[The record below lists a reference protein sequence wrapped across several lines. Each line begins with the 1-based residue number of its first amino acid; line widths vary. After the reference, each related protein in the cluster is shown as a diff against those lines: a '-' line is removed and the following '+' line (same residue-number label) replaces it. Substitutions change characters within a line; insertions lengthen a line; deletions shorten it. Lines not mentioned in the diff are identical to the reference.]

1 MDFVV
6 LLARVLFAAI
16 FLASGIGHLTATA
29 AMTGY
34 AQYKG
39 VPAAK
44 LSVILSGVLMVV
56 GAVSVV
62 LGVWGDLGSLL
73 LAVAIAPIPVLMHK
87 FWNEEG
93 EAKMNEQVQ
102 FNKTISL
109 VGGAI
114 ALFALFALV
123 PDLGLTITGPLFS
136 V

>member
-1 MDFVV
+1 MDVVV
-6 LLARVLFAAI
+6 LLARILFAAI
-16 FLASGIGHLTATA
+16 FVASGLGHLTATA

-34 AQYKG
+34 AEYKG
-39 VPAAK
+39 VPAAR
-44 LSVILSGVLMVV
+44 LSVIVSGVLMLV

-73 LAVAIAPIPVLMHK
+73 LLVAIAPIPFLMHK
-87 FWNEEG
+87 FWAEEG

-102 FNKTISL
+102 FNKTVSL
-109 VGGAI
+109 AGGAL

-123 PDLGLTITGPLFS
+123 PDLGLAITGPLFS